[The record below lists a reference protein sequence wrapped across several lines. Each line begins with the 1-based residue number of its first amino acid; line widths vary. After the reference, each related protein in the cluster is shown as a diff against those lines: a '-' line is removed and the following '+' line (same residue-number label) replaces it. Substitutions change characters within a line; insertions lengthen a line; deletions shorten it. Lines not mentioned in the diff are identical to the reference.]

1 MKNLILFGLL
11 GLVAAQ
17 AQAGAVVV
25 GKDSPLGT
33 MEAEEVKKIF
43 LGREPQLNGQNVTVV
58 YQKESAI
65 RTDFETKVLG
75 KTGADLSGY
84 WSKLIFTGK
93 AQAPDE
99 ATGDAGVKAK
109 VASSPGAIGY
119 VSDGAVDAS
128 VKVLFKY

>member
-1 MKNLILFGLL
+1 MKKSYLLALL
-11 GLVAAQ
+11 GFLAAQ
-17 AQAGAVVV
+17 AHAGAVVV
-25 GKDSPLGT
+25 GKDSPLST

-58 YQKESAI
+58 YQKEGAT
-65 RTDFETKVLG
+65 RTDFETKLLG

-109 VASSPGAIGY
+109 VSGSPGAIGY
-119 VSDGAVDAS
+119 VGDGAVDAS
-128 VKVLFKY
+128 VKVVFKY